1 MQEQG
6 RTQVLAYL
14 RVSTQEQ
21 GDSLLGLKAQRQVIE
36 QACAARGWT
45 LVGVEQDI
53 ASGKDLHRPGLERA
67 LDRVSADGLVLVA
80 SKLDRISRSVHD
92 FSGLLDRSLKQGWS
106 LLVLDA
112 GIDTSTPNGRAM
124 VGMISVFAQ
133 LERELIGERTK
144 AALAV
149 ARSAGTRLGRPPAGG
164 PRHDHLRARCC
175 ELRKQRLSMAAIAA
189 VLEADGEPTLRGGFR
204 WHAMAVKRLLGPTA

>member
-1 MQEQG
+1 MQG
-6 RTQVLAYL
+6 TGAQVLAYL

-21 GDSLLGLKAQRQVIE
+21 GDSQLGLQAQRQVIE

-53 ASGKDLHRPGLERA
+53 ASGKDLRRPGLERA
-67 LDRVSADGLVLVA
+67 LERVSADGLVLVA

-149 ARSAGTRLGRPPAGG
+149 ARSAGTRLGRPPVRGPHREHLVRRIGELQKNGLSQAG
-164 PRHDHLRARCC
+164 
-175 ELRKQRLSMAAIAA
+175 IAA
-189 VLEADGEPTLRGGFR
+189 ALEADGEPTLRGGFR
-204 WHAMAVKRLLGPTA
+204 WHSTAVARLQNPTA

>member
-1 MQEQG
+1 MNEG
-6 RTQVLAYL
+6 TQVLAYL

-21 GDSLLGLKAQRQVIE
+21 GDSLLGLQAQRQAVE
-36 QACAARGWT
+36 QACAARGWA

-53 ASGKDLHRPGLERA
+53 ASGKDLKRPGLERA
-67 LDRVSADGLVLVA
+67 LERVSAGGLVLVA

-92 FSGLLDRSLKQGWS
+92 FSGLLDRSLHEGWS

-149 ARSAGTRLGRPPAGG
+149 ARSAGTRLGRPPVGG
-164 PRHDHLRARCC
+164 PHREHLVQRIG
-175 ELRKQRLSMAAIAA
+175 ELQKSGLSHVGIAA
-189 VLEADGEPTLRGGFR
+189 RLEADGEPTLRGGFR
-204 WHAMAVKRLLGPTA
+204 WHPTAVKRLLSDAI